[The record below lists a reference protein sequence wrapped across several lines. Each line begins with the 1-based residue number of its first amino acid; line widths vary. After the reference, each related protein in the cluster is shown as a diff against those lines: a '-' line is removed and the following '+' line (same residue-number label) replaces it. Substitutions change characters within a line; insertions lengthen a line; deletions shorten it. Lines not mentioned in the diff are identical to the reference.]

1 MRGYLLKRLL
11 LALPTLWGLVT
22 LVFLLSRAL
31 PGDPVDLMLGE
42 SAPIEKRAAL
52 RQALRLDEPLW
63 AQYVGYIGD
72 LCAGNLGTSLRTGR
86 PVAEEIAE
94 AFPRT
99 LQLGLDAL
107 FLACLVA
114 FPAGLISARRPGG
127 RADHAATLFST
138 AGLSLPS
145 FFLGP
150 LFLLLFA
157 VELRWFPVSGADE
170 PGSGFLPAVTLALPL
185 AALLTRVLRAAVLD
199 ETAQDYLLTARMK
212 GLGEDRVLWVH
223 ALRNALL
230 PVLTVLGLQFG
241 AVLTGAILT
250 EKIFRWPGLGTLVLR
265 AIASRDYPMVQG
277 AVLLFAVVAVGANLL
292 TDAAYGWADPR
303 VRHG

>member
-22 LVFLLSRAL
+22 LVFLLGRAL
-31 PGDPVDLMLGE
+31 PGDPVDIMLGE

-52 RQALRLDEPLW
+52 RQALRLDEPIW
-63 AQYVGYIGD
+63 AQYTGYLGD
-72 LCAGNLGTSLRTGR
+72 LCTGHLGTSLRTGR

-99 LQLGLDAL
+99 LQLGLGAL
-107 FLACLVA
+107 LLACLLA
-114 FPAGLISARRPGG
+114 FPAGLASARRPGG
-127 RADHAATLFST
+127 RADRTAALFST

-170 PGSGFLPAVTLALPL
+170 PGSWFLPAVTLALPL
-185 AALLTRVLRAAVLD
+185 AALLTRVLRASVLD

-212 GLGEDRVLWVH
+212 GLAEGRVLWVH

-265 AIASRDYPMVQG
+265 AIASRDYPVVQG
-277 AVLLFAVVAVGANLL
+277 AVLLFGAVAVGANLL

>member
-1 MRGYLLKRLL
+1 M
-11 LALPTLWGLVT
+11 T
-22 LVFLLSRAL
+22 LVFLLNRAL
-31 PGDPVDLMLGE
+31 PGDPVDMMLGE
-42 SAPIEKRAAL
+42 SAPVEKRAAL

-63 AQYVGYIGD
+63 KQYGGYLGD
-72 LCAGNLGTSLRTGR
+72 LCTGHLGTSLRTGR
-86 PVAEEIAE
+86 PVAREIGE
-94 AFPRT
+94 ALPRT
-99 LQLGLDAL
+99 LQLGLSAL
-107 FLACLVA
+107 LLACLMA
-114 FPAGLISARRPGG
+114 FPAGLCAARRPGG
-127 RADHAATLFST
+127 KADRATALFTT

-150 LFLLLFA
+150 VFLLLFA

-170 PGSGFLPAVTLALPL
+170 PGSWFLPAVTLALPL
-185 AALLTRVLRAAVLD
+185 SALLTRVLRASVLE
-199 ETAQDYLLTARMK
+199 ETAQEYLLTARMK
-212 GLGEDRVLWVH
+212 GLGEGRVLWVH

-265 AIASRDYPMVQG
+265 AIASRDYPVVQG
-277 AVLLFAVVAVGANLL
+277 AVLLFAAVAVGANLL